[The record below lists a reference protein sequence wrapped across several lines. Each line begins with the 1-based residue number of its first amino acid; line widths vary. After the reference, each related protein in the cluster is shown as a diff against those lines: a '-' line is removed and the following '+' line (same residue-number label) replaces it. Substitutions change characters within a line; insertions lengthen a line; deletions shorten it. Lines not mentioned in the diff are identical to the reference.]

1 MNVGSAIRAARVSHR
16 EKHTPQQNELSHRV
30 WEARYRYAPAT
41 DAVPERSL
49 AETWDRVA
57 QTLASVEPT
66 QRAAWRRAFRK
77 ALDDFK
83 FLPAGRILAG
93 AGAATTAT
101 LANCFAAGELENS
114 IEPIFDRLKECA
126 LTTQWGGGVG
136 CDFTPIEPRS
146 PRSPGPVSYLRLWDA
161 MGESVSASG
170 ARRGAMMGTLRCDH
184 PDIEEFIEAKRD
196 GSALRN
202 FNLSVL
208 VTDAFM
214 EALAAGRNW
223 PLGFPCAARAATS
236 PGLRPSVS
244 GGPSRAIARLV
255 SARELWEKIAA
266 AAHAAA
272 EPGVLFIDRINRSN
286 NLYYAEQISATNPC
300 GEVPLPP
307 HGACMLG
314 SLNLAAFVREPFSVG
329 AKLDFAALEA
339 LVPTAVRML
348 DDAVDLSAYPL
359 DRQAEQARATRRIG
373 LGVTGLADALIML
386 GLHYDSDEGRDLART
401 VLQRVR
407 DAAYCAS
414 TDLAEQK
421 GAFPLFDR
429 DAYLAGEHARSLP
442 DGARDRIARRGLRN
456 SHLLAIAPAGTI
468 SLLAN
473 NVSSGIE
480 PVFAPEGERRL
491 VNDQGIVETHV
502 VRDYAYALWSAAH
515 TGSLPSA
522 FVTAGELEP
531 EDHLAMLAV
540 LQPFVDSSIS
550 KTLNLLEDTPPG
562 AVGQI
567 FERAYALGAKGCTV
581 FRPNAVTGSVLERSG
596 RCCRP

>member
-1 MNVGSAIRAARVSHR
+1 
-16 EKHTPQQNELSHRV
+16 
-30 WEARYRYAPAT
+30 
-41 DAVPERSL
+41 
-49 AETWDRVA
+49 
-57 QTLASVEPT
+57 
-66 QRAAWRRAFRK
+66 
-77 ALDDFK
+77 
-83 FLPAGRILAG
+83 
-93 AGAATTAT
+93 
-101 LANCFAAGELENS
+101 
-114 IEPIFDRLKECA
+114 
-126 LTTQWGGGVG
+126 
-136 CDFTPIEPRS
+136 
-146 PRSPGPVSYLRLWDA
+146 
-161 MGESVSASG
+161 
-170 ARRGAMMGTLRCDH
+170 MGTLRCDH

-214 EALAAGRNW
+214 EALAAGRKW
-223 PLGFPCAARAATS
+223 PLGFPCAAGAAAS
-236 PGLRPSVS
+236 PGQRPSVS
-244 GGPSRAIARLV
+244 GGASRAIARLV
-255 SARELWEKIAA
+255 SARELWEKIAS

-272 EPGVLFIDRINRSN
+272 EPGVLFIDRINRNN

-307 HGACMLG
+307 HGACVLG

-329 AKLDFAALEA
+329 AKLDLAALEA

-348 DDAVDLSAYPL
+348 DDAVELSAYPL

-386 GLHYDSDEGRDLART
+386 GLRYDSDAGRDLART

-407 DAAYCAS
+407 DAAYGAS
-414 TDLAEQK
+414 TDLAGHK

-442 DGARDRIARRGLRN
+442 PSVRDRIARRGLRN

-480 PVFAPEGERRL
+480 PVFALEGERR
-491 VNDQGIVETHV
+491 VVDEQGRLETHV

-522 FVTAGELEP
+522 FVTVGELVP
-531 EDHLAMLAV
+531 EDHLAMLAA
-540 LQPFVDSSIS
+540 LQPLVDSSIS
-550 KTLNLLEDTPPG
+550 KTLNLPADAAAG

-581 FRPNAVTGSVLERSG
+581 FRPNAMTGAVLERSG
-596 RCCRP
+596 QCCRQ